1 MQCGD
6 PSNSS
11 KSPPQRRGDA
21 ERCPLG
27 AASSHESNEIA
38 LPCLNIGEHFFIHP
52 LNEKE
57 NFDIFSQ
64 RLSVS
69 VVISTFL
76 FQESEGE
83 LQELTAE
90 LKGEGLWFRGLVLR
104 QGCVGQDFL
113 DSLYIQPTPG

>member
-38 LPCLNIGEHFFIHP
+38 LPCLNIGEHFFVHS
-52 LNEKE
+52 LNEKK
-57 NFDIFSQ
+57 ILPSS
-64 RLSVS
+64 LSVS
-69 VVISTFL
+69 AVISTFL
-76 FQESEGE
+76 FQEGQGE
-83 LQELTAE
+83 LQELTAG

-104 QGCVGQDFL
+104 HGCVGQDFL
-113 DSLYIQPTPG
+113 DSLYIQPTAG

>member
-1 MQCGD
+1 MSQPGKGTKD
-6 PSNSS
+6 N
-11 KSPPQRRGDA
+11 RGDA
-21 ERCPLG
+21 ERGPLG
-27 AASSHESNEIA
+27 AASSRESNEIA

-76 FQESEGE
+76 FQEGQGE